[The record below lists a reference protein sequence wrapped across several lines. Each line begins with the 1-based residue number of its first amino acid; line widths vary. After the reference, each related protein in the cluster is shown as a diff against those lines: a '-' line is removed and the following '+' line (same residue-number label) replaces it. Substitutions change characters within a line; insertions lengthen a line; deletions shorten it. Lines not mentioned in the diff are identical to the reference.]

1 MTHRPSLVYLL
12 LAILLLSG
20 CQSGVNA
27 TATDPA
33 TVAAFPGNDGDGGNP
48 LLVDPA
54 WLERRMDAG
63 VTPPLILD
71 VSNRRTYGQG
81 HIPGAVHA
89 YWQDTMDPYYPVY
102 GVVLSD
108 RNVAGARLYLFT
120 RWGIGP
126 ETDVVVY
133 GEDANRYAAHV
144 VWFLRYLGHPRASL
158 LNGGLAAWRGTGGE
172 VSRQSES
179 PLQPTTII
187 SPQPQTGVIIG
198 TRELSERLDD
208 PALLIVDIRP
218 PGELDD
224 TLNESLPT
232 GRIPGA
238 VSLPWTELPRDQ
250 SGRLHSPEEL
260 RQVLQ
265 SAGVTPDNEIVLY
278 GFFGVETGIAWLA
291 LELLDYPSVRIY
303 DQAWA
308 EWASK
313 PELPVE
319 PLPGTA

>member
-1 MTHRPSLVYLL
+1 MHRPSLVYLL

-33 TVAAFPGNDGDGGNP
+33 TAAAFPGNDGDGGNP

-108 RNVAGARLYLFT
+108 RNVAGARRDLFT

-133 GEDANRYAAHV
+133 NEDANRYAAHV

-158 LNGGLAAWRGTGGE
+158 LDGGLAAWRGNGGE

-187 SPQPQTGVIIG
+187 SPQPQTGFIIG

-238 VSLPWTELPRDQ
+238 VSLPWTELTRDQ
-250 SGRLHSPEEL
+250 YGRLCSPEEL

-265 SAGVTPDNEIVLY
+265 SAGVTPEREIVIY
-278 GFFGVETGIAWLA
+278 GFFGVETGTAWLT
-291 LELLDYPSVRIY
+291 LTLLDYPSVRIY

-313 PELPVE
+313 PELPLE
-319 PLPGTA
+319 PLPGTP